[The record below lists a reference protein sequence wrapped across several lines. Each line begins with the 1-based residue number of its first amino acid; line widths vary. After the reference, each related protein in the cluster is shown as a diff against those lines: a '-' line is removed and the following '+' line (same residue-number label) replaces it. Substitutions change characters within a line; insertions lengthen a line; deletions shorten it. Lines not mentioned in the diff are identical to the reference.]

1 MASMTGSARRAKDHS
16 GVKVLGRAGMACF
29 GLVYLIVAYLAVRVA
44 VGGGGQEADQ
54 TGALSEISSTTFGSV
69 VLWVLAVGLLA
80 FGVWQ
85 LLMAAFSFQWVEEGR
100 KRTFKRIGAA
110 VRGVVGLSLGVASIR
125 FATGGGSQGGDDK
138 QQELTAKL
146 LELPAG
152 RFLVGAVALV
162 VIGAG
167 VASIVSGF
175 RKSFMDDLDTGEL
188 PSGSR
193 TWVERLG
200 MVGHI
205 AKGIGIGIVGVLL
218 GFAAV
223 DSNAGEAG
231 GLDKALRTL
240 ADQPFGTV
248 LLIAVAL
255 GFAAFGA
262 YCLAAAKAH
271 RT

>member
-1 MASMTGSARRAKDHS
+1 MANMSGTARRAQENT
-16 GVKVLGRAGMACF
+16 GVKVLGRVGMACF
-29 GLVYLIVAYLAVRVA
+29 GLVYLIVAYLAVRIA

-54 TGALSEISSTTFGSV
+54 TGALSEISSTTFGAA
-69 VLWVLAVGLLA
+69 VLWVLAVGLFA

-85 LLMAAFSFQWVEEGR
+85 LLMAAVSYHWVEEGR

-110 VRGVVGLSLGVASIR
+110 VRGVVGISLGVASIR
-125 FATGGGSQGGDDK
+125 YATGGGSQGGDDK
-138 QQELTAKL
+138 QQEWTAKV

-162 VIGAG
+162 VIGVG
-167 VASIVSGF
+167 VASIVSGV
-175 RKSFMDDLDTGEL
+175 RRSFMKDLDTSEL
-188 PSGSR
+188 PAGSR

-200 MVGHI
+200 MVGNI
-205 AKGIGIGIVGVLL
+205 AKGVGIAIVGVLL

-240 ADQPFGTV
+240 AEQPFGTA